1 MSKDAYLKKRL
12 ITIEHGGETYYA
24 RTLVGEN
31 LEEILKLDGNESLE
45 GVRASCLV
53 CCRCACGADGVRVFT
68 DDELQMVRTE
78 VDFAITSAVAKAVM
92 EASGLGDDEPGK
104 D

>member
-1 MSKDAYLKKRL
+1 MSKGAYLRKRV
-12 ITIEHGGETYYA
+12 ITIQHGGETYYA

-31 LEEILKLDGNESLE
+31 LEEILKLDGSESLE

-53 CCRCACGADGVRVFT
+53 CCRCACDEDGRRTFT
-68 DDELQMVRTE
+68 DDELSVVRTE
-78 VDFAITSAVAKAVM
+78 VDFAIVSAVAKAVM
-92 EASGLGDDEPGK
+92 EASGLGDDGPGK